1 MSKGLEAL
9 QNLRTFYIVVSKD
22 LIEHYIFASDTKEY
36 QIIENELKGKDNLVS
51 MCDELAEIVG
61 LKDKDYLEL
70 KEIITKKIKEHEM
83 LKNLVVKMF
92 GENGLDFESWKHF
105 DKSQTYH
112 IVYTNSY
119 EHLDIPIS
127 KEEYD
132 FIGDLYGKR
141 T

>member
-1 MSKGLEAL
+1 MSKELEAL
-9 QNLRTFYIVVSKD
+9 EK
-22 LIEHYIFASDTKEY
+22 IELHDF
-36 QIIENELKGKDNLVS
+36 NFHNGCFV
-51 MCDELAEIVG
+51 DEIKAIR
-61 LKDKDYLEL
+61 KALE
-70 KEIITKKIKEHEM
+70 EHEM

-92 GENGLDFESWKHF
+92 GENGLDFETWKHF

-132 FIGDLYGKR
+132 FIGDLYGKDR
-141 T
+141 VGD

>member
-1 MSKGLEAL
+1 MSKGLDA
-9 QNLRTFYIVVSKD
+9 
-22 LIEHYIFASDTKEY
+22 
-36 QIIENELKGKDNLVS
+36 
-51 MCDELAEIVG
+51 
-61 LKDKDYLEL
+61 L
-70 KEIITKKIKEHEM
+70 KEIKDNVLPISCNFFEKDCNIIEKELEEYEM

-92 GENGLDFESWKHF
+92 GENGLDFETWKHF
-105 DKSQTYH
+105 DKSHTYH

>member
-9 QNLRTFYIVVSKD
+9 
-22 LIEHYIFASDTKEY
+22 KEMRKY
-36 QIIENELKGKDNLVS
+36 GAVMTPNCEIIEKEL
-51 MCDELAEIVG
+51 
-61 LKDKDYLEL
+61 
-70 KEIITKKIKEHEM
+70 KEHEM

-92 GENGLDFESWKHF
+92 GENGLDFETWKHF
-105 DKSQTYH
+105 DKSHTYH

-132 FIGDLYGKR
+132 FIGDLYGKDR
-141 T
+141 IRN